1 MQQDIRQMMSPR
13 LETVELTI
21 QHVRNGSQ
29 RMPVVRMHM
38 GEGPLNP
45 LEGETVRDPWILV
58 YVLIVV
64 VVDKLVPNG
73 LAEDD
78 PDNCHKDSADHAGND
93 PVTDRP
99 RRRRCS
105 RAASGSHF
113 PSYRISHST
122 KRLESREL
130 SG

>member
-1 MQQDIRQMMSPR
+1 MQQHVRQMMSPR

-21 QHVRNGSQ
+21 QHVRNGGK
-29 RMPVVRMHM
+29 RMPVISMHM

-45 LEGETVRDPWILV
+45 LEGETVRDPWIFV

-78 PDNCHKDSADHAGND
+78 PDNSRKKNADHAGDD
-93 PVTDRP
+93 PLTGSARRGL
-99 RRRRCS
+99 RRRTATRNF
-105 RAASGSHF
+105 F
-113 PSYRISHST
+113 PPDRVWHE
-122 KRLESREL
+122 KERLESGEL
-130 SG
+130 